1 MGGGF
6 GPACRCIRAVC
17 RWLFLNDRLWTLFSH
32 LFGEV
37 GLGVRAIARPHPIND
52 PDHPRVSGENL
63 PVNGSLEAS
72 KGSSLLA
79 RGKPPTVDRRSAAE
93 RIIPA
98 CARKTRF
105 LICECTTENAQILE
119 TSGCGFAVF
128 SGTADK
134 NTSEPVDRACALAQS
149 IEPFQK
155 PVFHKFTE
163 STGPTMA
170 SKTLVYSS
178 GSTYFCHMAV
188 RESGC

>member
-79 RGKPPTVDRRSAAE
+79 RGKLDRTRTWAYRA

-98 CARKTRF
+98 CAGKTHP
-105 LICECTTENAQILE
+105 TPPPA
-119 TSGCGFAVF
+119 
-128 SGTADK
+128 
-134 NTSEPVDRACALAQS
+134 
-149 IEPFQK
+149 
-155 PVFHKFTE
+155 
-163 STGPTMA
+163 GP
-170 SKTLVYSS
+170 L
-178 GSTYFCHMAV
+178 
-188 RESGC
+188 

>member
-79 RGKPPTVDRRSAAE
+79 RGKHSGQVCAGANQG
-93 RIIPA
+93 IIPA
-98 CARKTRF
+98 CA
-105 LICECTTENAQILE
+105 
-119 TSGCGFAVF
+119 G
-128 SGTADK
+128 
-134 NTSEPVDRACALAQS
+134 
-149 IEPFQK
+149 
-155 PVFHKFTE
+155 
-163 STGPTMA
+163 
-170 SKTLVYSS
+170 KTLRDLRVYY
-178 GSTYFCHMAV
+178 GKRPDF
-188 RESGC
+188 GN

>member
-79 RGKPPTVDRRSAAE
+79 RGKHS
-93 RIIPA
+93 
-98 CARKTRF
+98 

-128 SGTADK
+128 SGVADK
-134 NTSEPVDRACALAQS
+134 NASEPAEQS
-149 IEPFQK
+149 
-155 PVFHKFTE
+155 
-163 STGPTMA
+163 A
-170 SKTLVYSS
+170 
-178 GSTYFCHMAV
+178 
-188 RESGC
+188 R

>member
-63 PVNGSLEAS
+63 PVNGSIV
-72 KGSSLLA
+72 G
-79 RGKPPTVDRRSAAE
+79 GIQ

-98 CARKTRF
+98 CAGKTVGAGGSQG
-105 LICECTTENAQILE
+105 II
-119 TSGCGFAVF
+119 
-128 SGTADK
+128 
-134 NTSEPVDRACALAQS
+134 PACA
-149 IEPFQK
+149 
-155 PVFHKFTE
+155 
-163 STGPTMA
+163 G
-170 SKTLVYSS
+170 KTLLDLRVYY
-178 GSTYFCHMAV
+178 GKRPDF
-188 RESGC
+188 GN

>member
-79 RGKPPTVDRRSAAE
+79 RGKLDRTRTWAYRA

-98 CARKTRF
+98 CAGKT
-105 LICECTTENAQILE
+105 
-119 TSGCGFAVF
+119 
-128 SGTADK
+128 
-134 NTSEPVDRACALAQS
+134 VDVPA
-149 IEPFQK
+149 
-155 PVFHKFTE
+155 
-163 STGPTMA
+163 
-170 SKTLVYSS
+170 
-178 GSTYFCHMAV
+178 
-188 RESGC
+188 

>member
-79 RGKPPTVDRRSAAE
+79 RGKLDRTRTWAYRA

-98 CARKTRF
+98 CAGKTVSISRVVVDTVDHPC
-105 LICECTTENAQILE
+105 LRGENKGWGKDPMA
-119 TSGCGFAVF
+119 
-128 SGTADK
+128 TAG
-134 NTSEPVDRACALAQS
+134 SSLLARGKQ
-149 IEPFQK
+149 P
-155 PVFHKFTE
+155 
-163 STGPTMA
+163 
-170 SKTLVYSS
+170 
-178 GSTYFCHMAV
+178 
-188 RESGC
+188 